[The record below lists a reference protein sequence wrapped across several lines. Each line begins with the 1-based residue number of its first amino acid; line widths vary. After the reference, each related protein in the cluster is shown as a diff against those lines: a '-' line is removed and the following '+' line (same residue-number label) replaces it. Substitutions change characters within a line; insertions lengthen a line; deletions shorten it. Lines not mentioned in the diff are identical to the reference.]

1 METNTFLKTIT
12 AVGFVAVGIGILV
25 ARGAPATGFE
35 MSIYAGTPNLFWAC
49 VCAALFVSV
58 LIVFANPNRQVLATA
73 AVLAG
78 TAMTAIVSVPI
89 VRGYH
94 YVGRADSLSHLGTA
108 IDLNAGL
115 LPMTDSRYPAVHT
128 IGSVLHDATGLDI
141 THVLL
146 LVVVVYILAFFLF
159 VPLSI
164 RQLTANT
171 TMTYIGLFAGLLML
185 PINHLSPSMY
195 IHPTSQAL
203 MYAPVV
209 LFTFFSLY
217 RARTW
222 RSSILFLLTAIVF
235 IFVHPQQAANLIGF
249 TAVIAV
255 FQVGADLYR
264 GVGLGRL
271 TEWVLPEV
279 TVFAVAFWVWAR
291 NLEAFWDNLE
301 SVYMI
306 PFTDT
311 TAAET
316 TVTRSY
322 SLTEVGGSLP
332 EVFMKLFF
340 VSTLFALLTVCA
352 LVLEL
357 SRQRGRL
364 PYQTGLDAV
373 SPDGGSVRT
382 DLGYVFAG
390 LTAIGIIFVVYLVG
404 GISDQYFRQLGMLM
418 VFASILGS
426 IALGRG
432 LTAIATRQSVTA
444 GRWAVASFLLIC
456 LVLTVPVVFSSPY
469 IYDSSNHVSK
479 TQMDGYDT
487 TFTYQAESISFD
499 YVRSNTH
506 RYGHAVQGRDVPT
519 EAYYDR
525 EMPGIPDHFNDRALP
540 AVYEDPTYVPVPET
554 DRTLDPVLW
563 EGFRFSHEDFQY
575 LETDPEVNRVQSNG
589 GYDLYLVN

>member
-12 AVGFVAVGIGILV
+12 AVGFVAIGIGILV
-25 ARGAPATGFE
+25 ARGDPATGFE

-49 VCAALFVSV
+49 VCAALFASV
-58 LIVFANPNRQVLATA
+58 LIVFANPNRKVLATA

-89 VRGYH
+89 IRGYH

-115 LPMTDSRYPAVHT
+115 LPMTESRYPAVHT
-128 IGSVLHDATGLDI
+128 IGSVLHDATGLAI

-146 LVVVVYILAFFLF
+146 LVVVIYILAFFLF
-159 VPLSI
+159 IPLTI
-164 RQLTANT
+164 RQLTGNT
-171 TMTYIGLFAGLLML
+171 TMTYIGLFAGLLLL

-203 MYAPVV
+203 MYAPVP
-209 LFTFFSLY
+209 LFAFFSMY
-217 RARTW
+217 RTRTW
-222 RSSILFLLTAIVF
+222 RSSGLFLLTAVALILT
-235 IFVHPQQAANLIGF
+235 HPQQAANLLAFGVF
-249 TAVIAV
+249 IAV

-279 TVFAVAFWVWAR
+279 TVFAIAFWLWVR
-291 NLEAFWDNLE
+291 RLEAFWDNLE

-306 PFTDT
+306 PFT
-311 TAAET
+311 ET
-316 TVTRSY
+316 TPAASTVSRSY
-322 SLTEVGGSLP
+322 SLAEVGGSLP
-332 EVFMKLFF
+332 EVFLKLFF

-352 LVLEL
+352 AVLEFY
-357 SRQRGRL
+357 RQRGHIRSESAV
-364 PYQTGLDAV
+364 DAV

-382 DLGYVFAG
+382 NLAYVFAG
-390 LTAIGIIFVVYLVG
+390 LTAIGGIFLVYLVG

-418 VFASILGS
+418 VLASILGS

-432 LTAIATRQSVTA
+432 LTAIATRRSASA
-444 GRWAVASFLLIC
+444 GRWAVGGFLIFC
-456 LVLTVPVVFSSPY
+456 LALSMPVVFSSPY
-469 IYDSSNHVSK
+469 IYDGSNHVSE
-479 TQMDGYDT
+479 TQMDGYET
-487 TFTYQAESISFD
+487 AFTYQSDSIAFD
-499 YVRSNTH
+499 NVRSKTH
-506 RYGHAVQGRDVPT
+506 RYGHAVQGRDIPT

-525 EMPGIPDHFNDRALP
+525 AMPGIPDHFNDRALP
-540 AVYEDPTYVPVPET
+540 AVYEDPTYVPVTEM

-575 LETDPEVNRVQSNG
+575 LETDPEINRVQSNG